1 MVKLNRIYTRTGDAG
16 HTGLGDGAR
25 VWKHDVRVAAYG
37 DVDEANATIGLAA
50 SVCDQSES
58 EQAAIRET
66 LLEIQQDLFDV
77 GADLCVPREDNE
89 KDESKLRVTSAQ
101 VDRLERIIDEQNARL
116 SPLNS
121 FVLPGGSTLAAHLHL
136 ARTVT
141 RRAERSVVMLL
152 EEQSD
157 ATNELTAV
165 YLNRLGDLLF
175 VLARVANGLGGS
187 DVLWVPG
194 KNRGGSAG

>member
-1 MVKLNRIYTRTGDAG
+1 MVKLNRIYTKTGDAG

-50 SVCDQSES
+50 SICDQSEN

-77 GADLCVPREDNE
+77 GADLCVPGEDNE
-89 KDESKLRVTSAQ
+89 QDGSKLRVTSAQ

-116 SPLNS
+116 APLES

-136 ARTVT
+136 ARTVA
-141 RRAERSVVMLL
+141 RRAERSVVALL
-152 EEQSD
+152 EEQSA

-175 VLARVANGLGGS
+175 VLARVANDLGGS

-194 KNRGGSAG
+194 KNRGDSAG

>member
-25 VWKHDVRVAAYG
+25 VWKHDARVAAYR
-37 DVDEANATIGLAA
+37 DVADANAPIGLAA

>member
-25 VWKHDVRVAAYG
+25 VWKHDARVAAYG